1 MSELEERHAR
11 NQKIIDE
18 FHANHGKVGGP
29 FENIPLLL
37 LHHKG
42 AKSGSD
48 RVNPV
53 AYRREGDA
61 YVIFA
66 SKGGA
71 PENPDWFHNLRAHP
85 QARIEVGTE
94 THAVMARVAK
104 GEERDNIWEQQKKE
118 FPGFAEYEA
127 KTSREIPVVV
137 LEPAV

>member
-1 MSELEERHAR
+1 MSERDER

-18 FHANHGKVGGP
+18 FHANHGQVGGP

-37 LHHKG
+37 LHHTG
-42 AKSGSD
+42 AKSGTE

-71 PENPDWFHNLRAHP
+71 PDNPDWFHNLKQHP
-85 QARIEVGTE
+85 QARIEVGTD
-94 THAVMARVAK
+94 THSVKARIAT
-104 GEERDNIWEQQKKE
+104 GDERNRIWEQQKQE

-137 LEPAV
+137 LEPAA